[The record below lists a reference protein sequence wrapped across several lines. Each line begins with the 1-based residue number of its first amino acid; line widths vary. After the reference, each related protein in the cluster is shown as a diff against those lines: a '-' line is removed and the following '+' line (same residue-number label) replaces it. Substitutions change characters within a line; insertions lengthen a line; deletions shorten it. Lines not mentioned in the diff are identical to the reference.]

1 MKKLTN
7 KQVLILVGHG
17 AYSGDNGPRLC
28 FSKAQAVRV
37 LRNRGYFRDQA
48 RAAVNKAM
56 LKDNGYATV
65 SNLTSVTEVRNEK
78 YFFEQ
83 GYYHVT
89 YEEIKK
95 YWSDKP
101 EA

>member
-37 LRNRGYFRDQA
+37 LRNRGYFRNQA
-48 RAAVNKAM
+48 RAAVNKAIA
-56 LKDNGYATV
+56 KDNGYTTV

-83 GYYHVT
+83 GYYHVS